1 MSIFENN
8 TALPDGT
15 ADIAPF
21 APLRDT
27 GMQSFISQ
35 GLPTTKTEKWKFTPL
50 GKLKDMKFTPANQNI
65 NDDMMSIA
73 TDLVKHACPVDYKR
87 IVIINGTWVTDLS
100 ESPDGA
106 SVTALSGDRFGSIAT
121 PEKMDTMPL
130 LALNTAH
137 TTGGV
142 HIHLDDGGKDTI
154 HVIYM
159 TIGDGVSSH
168 SRAFVTVGDKADLTI
183 VESHLSSGTNI
194 LSTSVTE
201 ATIGENAV
209 WHHSK
214 IQNEDLTATHYS
226 HVDCTV
232 AQSGNYDNFVLH
244 LGAKTARCESRTLLN
259 DKKSNV
265 NLNGAYIT
273 NDRQHH
279 DSATFIGHMAPD
291 CTSHELY
298 KGVLDDRGSGVFQ
311 GKILVDQI
319 AQRTDG
325 YQMNRALLLSD
336 RARVNTKPELEIY
349 ADDVLCSHGC
359 TTGEL
364 DEEQLFY
371 MISRGIHPKQAQA
384 LLIDAFVRETIDHI
398 VDEQSSDAINGMIT
412 SKLNSMVAKGS

>member
-1 MSIFENN
+1 MSIFKNN
-8 TALPDGT
+8 TTLPHG
-15 ADIAPF
+15 APDIAPF
-21 APLRDT
+21 APMREA
-27 GMQSFISQ
+27 GMHAFMAQ

-50 GKLKDMKFTPANQNI
+50 GKLADMKFTPANQNI
-65 NDDMMSIA
+65 DDDMMGIA

-100 ESPDGA
+100 DTPAHATVSALGA
-106 SVTALSGDRFGSIAT
+106 DICGSIADF
-121 PEKMDTMPL
+121 DTMPL
-130 LALNTAH
+130 LALNSAH

-142 HIHLDDGGKDTI
+142 HINLDDGAEDKI
-154 HVIYM
+154 HLIYM
-159 TIGDGVSSH
+159 TIGDGVTSH
-168 SRAFVTVGDKADLTI
+168 ARAFVTVGDKADLTI
-183 VESHLSSGTNI
+183 VESHLSSGTSI

-209 WHHSK
+209 WHHNK
-214 IQNEDLTATHYS
+214 VQNESLTATHYS

-244 LGAKTARCESRTLLN
+244 LGAKTARCESRTSLN
-259 DKKSNV
+259 GVKSNV

-371 MISRGIHPKQAQA
+371 LISRGIHPKQAQA

-398 VDEQSSDAINGMIT
+398 VDEQTADAINGMIS
-412 SKLNSMVAKGS
+412 SKLNSMVAKSA